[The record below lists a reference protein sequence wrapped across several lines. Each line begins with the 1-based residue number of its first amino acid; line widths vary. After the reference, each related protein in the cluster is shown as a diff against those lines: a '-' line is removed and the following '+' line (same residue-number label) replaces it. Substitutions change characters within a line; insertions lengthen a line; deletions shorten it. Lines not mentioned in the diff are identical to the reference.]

1 MNARHTQRGMT
12 LIELLI
18 AISITAGA
26 LAIVTFFAIDLSN
39 FGINL
44 GDRLE
49 NERELELTLRTM
61 TSELR
66 SMGPGGNGAYPIAQ
80 ASSSSFTFFS
90 DIDADGAFEQVR
102 YFASGTTLYKGVT
115 NPTGADPITY
125 PPTSETVT
133 EVVHNIVNATNI
145 FSYYPEGYAP
155 ETGKLG
161 VPINVSFIR
170 MLKIT
175 GTTDRDQSRPPA
187 PSTLSIMVTIRNL
200 RGEI

>member
-1 MNARHTQRGMT
+1 MSTPHTQRGMT

-18 AISITAGA
+18 AVAITAGA
-26 LAIVTFFAIDLSN
+26 LAVVTFFAIDLSN

-102 YFASGTTLYKGVT
+102 YFSNGTTLQKGVT
-115 NPTGADPITY
+115 EPTSTTPVTY
-125 PPTSETVT
+125 PPSDEIIRD
-133 EVVHNIVNATNI
+133 VVHNITNANSI
-145 FSYYPEGYAP
+145 FTYYPEGYAP
-155 ETGKLG
+155 ETGSLA
-161 VPINVSFIR
+161 VPINVALIR

-175 GTTDRDQSRPPA
+175 GTTDRDQTRPPA
-187 PSTLSIMVTIRNL
+187 PSTLSIMVTIRNI

>member
-1 MNARHTQRGMT
+1 MT

-18 AISITAGA
+18 AIAITAGA
-26 LAIVTFFAIDLSN
+26 LATVTFFAVDLSN

-61 TSELR
+61 MSEIR
-66 SMGPGGNGAYPIAQ
+66 SMGPGGNGSYPIAQ

-102 YFASGTTLYKGVT
+102 YFTNGTTLQKGVT
-115 NPTGADPITY
+115 EPADTNPVTY
-125 PPTSETVT
+125 PPANEVVRD
-133 EVVHNIVNATNI
+133 VVHNLTNASNVFT
-145 FSYYPEGYAP
+145 YYPEGYAP
-155 ETGKLG
+155 ETGSLPI
-161 VPINVSFIR
+161 PINVSFIR
-170 MLKIT
+170 MLKVT
-175 GTTDRDQSRPPA
+175 GTTDRDQTRPPA
-187 PSTLSIMVTIRNL
+187 ASTLSIMVTIRNI